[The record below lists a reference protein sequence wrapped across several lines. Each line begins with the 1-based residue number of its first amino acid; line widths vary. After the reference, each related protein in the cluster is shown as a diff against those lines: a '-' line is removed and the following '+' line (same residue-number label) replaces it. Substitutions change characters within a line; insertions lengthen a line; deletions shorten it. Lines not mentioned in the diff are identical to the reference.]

1 MIVQLLLMVLVVLF
15 LKVDWLNKFLE
26 TLWPFLDK
34 VSILRQVNVL
44 IACKGLPSSLKIL
57 NFLFQAVCNIAKEVT
72 KPIIAENTAKYKI
85 DSVESETLT
94 LGSLPLTFQGEFVV
108 VTRPNPFFI

>member
-57 NFLFQAVCNIAKEVT
+57 NFYFRLSVILQRKSQSQSLQRILQNIRLIQLNLKH
-72 KPIIAENTAKYKI
+72 
-85 DSVESETLT
+85 
-94 LGSLPLTFQGEFVV
+94 
-108 VTRPNPFFI
+108 